1 MINWIQEYSK
11 PQKYELLDGHQN
23 NISIENKNSHI
34 SLGKEY
40 EVVYF

>member
-11 PQKYELLDGHQN
+11 PQKYELLAGHQN
-23 NISIENKNSHI
+23 NISTENNNSRI
-34 SLGKEY
+34 SLGKQY